1 MALPRLVIVLSVASL
16 LNDAASEMITPLL
29 PLYLTGVLGAGAAVV
44 GLVEGV
50 AEAAASL
57 LKYMA
62 GRIADRGGGRG
73 RSLVLG
79 GYGLSCLA
87 RPAIGLATTWPAV
100 LSLRFLDRAGKGLRT
115 APRDAFIAASVGE
128 AERGHA
134 FGFHRSMDHVGSIIG
149 PLLATALLAGGM
161 PLAHVFTASLL
172 PGLLVVLLL
181 AWGLRRMP
189 AMGAGASAGEAVAA
203 PVRLRWR
210 ELDARLRAMVLAAG
224 ALALAITPEAFLVLW
239 ATDNG
244 LALALVPLLWSATSA
259 LKSLAAWLGGR
270 LSDRTGRLPLL
281 MAAWSLRIALL
292 AALAIVPAQGIMIWV
307 MFLLYGVSLALGE
320 GPERALIGD
329 VAPVSQ
335 RATAFGL
342 YHLVYGLL
350 ALPGGILFG
359 ILWQAFGSGVAFA
372 LAALLTGTGMATML
386 LLARGSRRRV
396 MS

>member
-29 PLYLTGVLGAGAAVV
+29 PLYLTGVLGAGAAIV

-57 LKYMA
+57 LKYLG
-62 GRIADRGGGRG
+62 GRMADRDGGRG

-79 GYGLSCLA
+79 GYGLSCIT
-87 RPAIGLATTWPAV
+87 RPAIGLVTTWPAV

-115 APRDAFIAASVGE
+115 APRDALIAASVGE
-128 AERGHA
+128 ANRGHA
-134 FGFHRSMDHVGSIIG
+134 FGFHRGMDHAGSIIG
-149 PLLATALLAGGM
+149 PLLATALLSAGM
-161 PLAHVFTASLL
+161 PLAQVFTASLL
-172 PGLLVVLLL
+172 PGLLVLLLL
-181 AWGLRRMP
+181 AWGLRRVRSI
-189 AMGAGASAGEAVAA
+189 GALPPAGETAA
-203 PVRLRWR
+203 SPGRLRWR

-239 ATDNG
+239 ATGNG
-244 LALALVPLLWSATSA
+244 LAIALVPLLWSATSVV
-259 LKSLAAWLGGR
+259 KSLAAWLGGR

-281 MAAWSLRIALL
+281 LAAWVSRIALL
-292 AALAIVPAQGIMIWV
+292 VALAVVPAQGSVIWV
-307 MFLLYGVSLALGE
+307 MFLLYGAALALGE

-329 VAPVSQ
+329 VAPQSQ

-359 ILWQAFGSGVAFA
+359 FLWQALGSAVAFA
-372 LAALLTGTGMATML
+372 LAALLTAGGMLTML
-386 LLARGSRRRV
+386 LLARSPRRV